1 MHNFNFV
8 SLASELQTPY
18 LIDLF
23 QHVPVEALLGATP
36 RVWLYVQVRTEKMLV
51 RVGRTGGQAT
61 HKQGPNKQD
70 SNQTTYHKKEA
81 EMRWQYNIRTS
92 QGEHT
97 CWFPYPLSMSTA
109 DIRLIQETHPSKY
122 DIYHIIRIR
131 KVKKI
136 SQYQVCTSLCCE
148 HVICNILISS

>member
-1 MHNFNFV
+1 MHNSNFL

-18 LIDLF
+18 LIDWF

-36 RVWLYVQVRTEKMLV
+36 RVWLYVHVRTGKMLV

-61 HKQGPNKQD
+61 HKQGSNKQD

-81 EMRWQYNIRTS
+81 QMRWQYNTRTS
-92 QGEHT
+92 QGENT
-97 CWFPYPLSMSTA
+97 CWFPYPLSTSTA
-109 DIRLIQETHPSKY
+109 DITLIQETHPSKY
-122 DIYHIIRIR
+122 EYDIIRIR

-136 SQYQVCTSLCCE
+136 SQYRVCTSLCCE
-148 HVICNILISS
+148 HVICNIFISS